1 MPTWE
6 FVSRRRRWTIERVA
20 VNNGLT
26 TPEKFC
32 AWCDSRE
39 IGHPTKEALDSYF
52 VKPVR
57 PVKPVKPVKVEKVE
71 EPEKPKKPT
80 RRKRTNKKTQNAEE

>member
-26 TPEKFC
+26 TPEQFC

-57 PVKPVKPVKVEKVE
+57 PVKPIKVEKVE

>member
-26 TPEKFC
+26 TPEQFC

-52 VKPVR
+52 VKPI
-57 PVKPVKPVKVEKVE
+57 KPVKPIKVEKVE

-80 RRKRTNKKTQNAEE
+80 RRKRTSKKTQNAEE

>member
-1 MPTWE
+1 MSTWE

-26 TPEKFC
+26 TPEQFC

-52 VKPVR
+52 VKPV
-57 PVKPVKPVKVEKVE
+57 KSVKVEKVE
-71 EPEKPKKPT
+71 GPEKPKKPT
-80 RRKRTNKKTQNAEE
+80 RRKRTSKKTQSAEE

>member
-26 TPEKFC
+26 TPEQFC

-52 VKPVR
+52 VMT
-57 PVKPVKPVKVEKVE
+57 VKVEKVE
-71 EPEKPKKPT
+71 KVEKPEKPKKPA
-80 RRKRTNKKTQNAEE
+80 RRKRTNKKTQSAEE

>member
-26 TPEKFC
+26 TPEQFC

-52 VKPVR
+52 VKT
-57 PVKPVKPVKVEKVE
+57 VKVEKVE
-71 EPEKPKKPT
+71 KVEKPEKPKKPA
-80 RRKRTNKKTQNAEE
+80 RRKRTNKKTQSAEE